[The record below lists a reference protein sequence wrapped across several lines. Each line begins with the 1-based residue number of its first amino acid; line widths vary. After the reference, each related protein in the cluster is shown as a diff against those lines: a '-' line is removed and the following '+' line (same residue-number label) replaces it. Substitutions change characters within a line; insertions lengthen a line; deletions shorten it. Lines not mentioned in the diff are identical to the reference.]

1 MKSAIKYLGRLIGL
15 IKLIFIGIAV
25 YIFLYVS
32 PEPLIDLVFRNLFIS
47 RPPDFPP
54 TFVAKPNNGETALV
68 FSAYQ
73 QVRKLCPNTDRYWA
87 DIELTESRVNSP
99 AIHPLGQQAG
109 WVQEIEFV
117 IKYRKTDPKWSI
129 PVAFHP
135 KGQQVHL
142 RIGSGHRPGLIVTD
156 KESALFC
163 NVIYKQNIKSVFVDY
178 TGFANLVID
187 PLSLPHSVSSQ

>member
-1 MKSAIKYLGRLIGL
+1 MKSAIKYLGRLVDL
-15 IKLIFIGIAV
+15 IRLIFIGIAV
-25 YIFLYVS
+25 YVFLYVS
-32 PEPLIDLVFRNLFIS
+32 PAPVIDLFSGKSFFS
-47 RPPDFPP
+47 KPPDFPS
-54 TFVAKPNNGETALV
+54 TFVTKPNDGEAALV

-73 QVRKLCPNTDRYWA
+73 QIRKLCPNADRYWT
-87 DIELTESRVNSP
+87 DMELAESRVNSP

-163 NVIYKQNIKSVFVDY
+163 NVIYKKNIKSVFVDY

-187 PLSLPHSVSSQ
+187 SLSLPHPVSSQ